1 MKIICT
7 NCAVAVALA
16 AIGTTLS
23 SQAQQS
29 SGGSTSSSDSHGWIG
44 TETVTTPFGN
54 FEFKNG
60 YPTPAAA
67 NALLDQLTF
76 NRAVEVYLTQIPAV
90 AIIES
95 RRGIRD
101 FGAKRSNQVVI
112 WETLMGPETLVL
124 TANTETVYGMGFL
137 DLKGDG
143 ATVVEAPPKMLGA
156 AMDTLQRFLVD
167 IGPLGPDKGKG
178 GKYLFLPP
186 GYTGEVPEGY
196 FVVKSPTYS
205 VNYFLR
211 GFKVD
216 GKTDQAVALM
226 KQIKVYP
233 LTQAAN
239 PPQMEFLNGSGQA
252 IDTIHSDTITFFE
265 MLSQLVNEEPAEV
278 FTPLER
284 FYMQAIGIEKGKAF
298 TPDPKAKSLLSE
310 AARTGAAMARANTY
324 ASPDPDTYYYNDRKW
339 QYVGDVP
346 YTFIR
351 DGVAEVN
358 RRAYVYYM
366 ALGNSPAMMSKNVG
380 VGSYYLWTYKDAADG
395 FLDGAKTYKL
405 HIPANVPA
413 KDFWSVL
420 VYDSLSRSE
429 LKNGQKFPSV
439 SQYSDPKMNADG
451 SVDVFF
457 SPEMPQGQEKN
468 WIKTVPGKG
477 WFPIFQFYGPLA
489 PLFEKTW
496 VLNDVE
502 PVTPEATGG
511 RALQ

>member
-1 MKIICT
+1 MATEKQ
-7 NCAVAVALA
+7 AVP
-16 AIGTTLS
+16 
-23 SQAQQS
+23 
-29 SGGSTSSSDSHGWIG
+29 SSSISQDQKAADRHGWIG
-44 TETVTTPFGN
+44 TETVKTRFGN

-60 YPTPAAA
+60 YPTLAAA
-67 NALLDQLTF
+67 ETLLDQLKL
-76 NRAVEVYLTQIPAV
+76 NRAIEVYLNQMPAV

-95 RRGIRD
+95 RRGVRD

-112 WETLMGPETLVL
+112 WETLMDAESLVL

-137 DLKGDG
+137 DLNGDG

-156 AMDTLQRFLVD
+156 AMDTLQRFLAD
-167 IGPLGPDKGKG
+167 IGPLGADKGSG

-186 GYTGEVPEGY
+186 EYKGDVPKGY

-233 LTQAAN
+233 LAKAGD
-239 PPQMEFLNGSGQA
+239 PPKMEFLNGSGKA
-252 IDTIHSDTITFFE
+252 IDTIHSDNFSFFE
-265 MLSQLVNEEPAEV
+265 MLAQLVDEEPADV

-298 TPDPKAKSLLSE
+298 NPDAKAKAVLSE
-310 AARTGAAMARANTY
+310 AARVAAAMARANTY
-324 ASPDPDTYYYNDRKW
+324 ASPAPDTYYYQDRKW

-346 YTFIR
+346 YTFVK
-351 DGVAEVN
+351 DGIAQVD

-380 VGSYYLWTYKDAADG
+380 LGSYYLWTYKDAAAE
-395 FLDGAKTYKL
+395 FLDGAKNYKL
-405 HIPANVPA
+405 NVPANVPA

-439 SQYSDPKMNADG
+439 SKYTDPKINPDG
-451 SVDVFF
+451 SVDVYFG
-457 SPEMPQGQEKN
+457 PEMPKGQEKN
-468 WIKTVPGKG
+468 WIRTVPGKG
-477 WFPIFQFYGPLA
+477 WFPIFRFYGPLK

-496 VLNDVE
+496 VLPDIEKNS
-502 PVTPEATGG
+502 
-511 RALQ
+511 